1 LQTSDKHGVATP
13 ANWRPGDK
21 VIVPP
26 ANNQELAEQRVA
38 DKNVECKDWYFC
50 LKEIK

>member
-1 LQTSDKHGVATP
+1 VATP

-26 ANNQELAEQRVA
+26 ANTQELAEQRTKDA
-38 DKNVECKDWYFC
+38 SLECKDWYFC
-50 LKEIK
+50 MKELK